1 MNEELIAKTYK
12 AIFGQDTIVTEQ
24 TGSILLDRIRE
35 MSDTYR
41 ELYRTVRED
50 LAPDGYGVWTGRQER
65 EFCASQV
72 MGCYGCPLYIEQ
84 DEYDG
89 FRECDLWV
97 RGEAQPPCDMT
108 DEDCDKV
115 DMDKYC
121 ERQNDCEECEYR
133 EACEDAE

>member
-12 AIFGQDTIVTEQ
+12 AVFGQDTIVTEQ

-35 MSDTYR
+35 MADTYKK
-41 ELYRTVRED
+41 LYRTVRED
-50 LAPDGYGVWTGRQER
+50 LAPDGYGVWTGREER
-65 EFCASQV
+65 AYCASRV
-72 MGCYGCPLYIEQ
+72 MGCPLYVEQ
-84 DEYDG
+84 DG

-97 RGEAQPPCDMT
+97 RGDHLYPCDMT